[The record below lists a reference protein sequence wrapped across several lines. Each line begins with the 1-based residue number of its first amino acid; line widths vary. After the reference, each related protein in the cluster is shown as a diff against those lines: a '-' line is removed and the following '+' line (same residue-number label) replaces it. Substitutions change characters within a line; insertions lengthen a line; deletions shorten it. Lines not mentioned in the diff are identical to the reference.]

1 LDHTDGSGDERWNL
15 ITKDRQV
22 VVSGIYVAYFEVT
35 KDIEN
40 TATGDLIFK
49 KGDSTFKKFIVIR

>member
-1 LDHTDGSGDERWNL
+1 VEFDHKRSS
-15 ITKDRQV
+15 KV